1 MATEAGLIGAR
12 GGRCYHHRMA
22 NAPET
27 LDEVLEHLE
36 RGLKLIADK
45 SDTYVQGRE
54 YYDGTHA
61 EVFANAAISK
71 ALNDEARA
79 HPVNLAHI
87 PVDAVIDK
95 VNLTGLTVK
104 EPGAQTA
111 LEQALDANDFEDE
124 ADDWQRKAGYFGDY
138 YVIIDPLDEDA
149 QGRATKVDIVGA
161 SPLSTVMVYKGK
173 DGRTPL
179 YAVRR
184 WLEGKT
190 PHASVHYDDIDCLLI
205 GTEGDD
211 GLSAKGYT
219 PDLDDPDDEDS
230 WRVPHA
236 GGRILVV
243 HYAIDGKPY
252 GTPLHRKAWGP
263 QDAITK
269 VSATNLATV
278 DAQGFPTRY
287 ALLDPAADIDDDID
301 DDFGDDGL
309 PTDPPTAG
317 DGQGKPTNGSKLK
330 SGPGLIH
337 MLRGVKSVGQWD
349 AAEASGFLLNLDW
362 YTRAMAVAT
371 GTPMFEF
378 DLSGEQPSGESRRR
392 ASARLN
398 KHARKVMR
406 ALGKAHETLGDTV
419 LGVLGIDNATVT
431 ANFQPVETE
440 TDTEGLELVGAK
452 VKQGVPLR
460 VALLEAGYTKEQV
473 DEWWPEGAPN
483 VAPTLWPLL
492 GTLLTQLGQA
502 KTLDVITPAQAEG
515 ILPTILALASEGTA
529 LEVGDP
535 DEPVIDEETPEAVLA
550 KANALG
556 ALVRAGAEQT
566 QAAAK
571 VGLSGVEFPN
581 VPTTVRI
588 PEADAAGLE
597 QQGGTAA

>member
-1 MATEAGLIGAR
+1 MAT
-12 GGRCYHHRMA
+12 
-22 NAPET
+22 APDD
-27 LDEVLEHLE
+27 LDDVLEHLD
-36 RGLKLIADK
+36 RGLRILKERQPFYADGK
-45 SDTYVQGRE
+45 S
-54 YYDGTHA
+54 YYDGDRA
-61 EVFANAAISK
+61 EVFANVAIAA
-71 ALNDEARA
+71 ALNAEAKA

-95 VNLTGLTVK
+95 VNLTAITAK
-104 EPGAQTA
+104 ETAANTA
-111 LEQALDANDFEDE
+111 LAAALEANDVEDE

-138 YVIIDPLDEDA
+138 YVIIDPLDEDDA
-149 QGRATKVDIVGA
+149 GRATKVDIVGA

-179 YAVRR
+179 FAVRR

-190 PHASVHYDDIDCLLI
+190 PHASVHYDDIDVLLV
-205 GTEGDD
+205 GVD
-211 GLSAKGYT
+211 GSDGFESKGYT
-219 PDLDDPDDEDS
+219 PDLDDDDDPDS
-230 WRVPHA
+230 YRIPHA

-243 HYAIDGKPY
+243 HYAVDGKPY

-269 VSATNLATV
+269 ISATNLATV

-287 ALLDPAADIDDDID
+287 ALLDPKAELDDDID

-309 PTDPPTAG
+309 PTTPASS
-317 DGQGKPTNGSKLK
+317 DGLTKPTNGSKLK
-330 SGPGLIH
+330 TGPGLIH
-337 MLRGVKSVGQWD
+337 LLRGVSSVGQWD

-371 GTPMFEF
+371 GTPLFEF
-378 DLSGEQPSGESRRR
+378 DLTGEQPSGESRRR

-419 LGVLGIDNATVT
+419 LGVLGIDNAEVT
-431 ANFQPVETE
+431 ASFQPVETE

-460 VALLEAGYTKEQV
+460 VALLEAGYSTEQV
-473 DEWWPEGAPN
+473 DEWWPKDAPN
-483 VAPTLWPLL
+483 ISPSMWGVLGELLVKL
-492 GTLLTQLGQA
+492 GTAETLGA
-502 KTLDVITPAQAEG
+502 ITAAEVVA
-515 ILPTILALASEGTA
+515 ILPTILTNARNEGPVDEAEPIVESESP
-529 LEVGDP
+529 EV
-535 DEPVIDEETPEAVLA
+535 VKA
-550 KANALG
+550 KADALG
-556 ALVRAGAEQT
+556 ALVRAGADQEG
-566 QAAAK
+566 AARK
-571 VGLSGVEFPN
+571 VGLEGVEFPN

-597 QQGGTAA
+597 VTGAAVPA

>member
-1 MATEAGLIGAR
+1 MK
-12 GGRCYHHRMA
+12 
-22 NAPET
+22 APGPDE
-27 LDEVLEHLE
+27 LDKVLDHLE
-36 RGLKLIADK
+36 RGLKLLEARAPQY
-45 SDTYVQGRE
+45 SDGKA
-54 YYDGTHA
+54 YYDGTKA

-79 HPVNLAHI
+79 HPLTLAHI
-87 PVDAVIDK
+87 PVDAVMDK
-95 VNLTGLTVK
+95 VNLTGI
-104 EPGAQTA
+104 TA
-111 LEQALDANDFEDE
+111 AETAAAKRLAEVLEANDVEDE

-138 YVIIDPLDEDA
+138 YVVIDITEVDDATNAATDLTII
-149 QGRATKVDIVGA
+149 GA
-161 SPLSTVMVYKGK
+161 SPLTTVMVYKGK

-179 YAVRR
+179 FAVRR
-184 WLEGKT
+184 WFEGKT
-190 PHASVHYDDIDCLLI
+190 PHASVHYDDLDVLLV
-205 GTEGDD
+205 GVD
-211 GLSAKGYT
+211 GADGSEAKGYT
-219 PDLDDPDDEDS
+219 PDLDDDGDEDS
-230 WRVPHA
+230 YRVPHP
-236 GGRILVV
+236 GDRILVV
-243 HYAIDGKPY
+243 HYPVDGKPY

-287 ALLDPAADIDDDID
+287 ALLDPQAEADDDID

-309 PTDPPTAG
+309 PVTPAAP
-317 DGQGKPTNGSKLK
+317 DGQTKPTNGSKLK
-330 SGPGLIH
+330 TGPGLIH
-337 MLRGVKSVGQWD
+337 MLAGVKSVGQWD

-406 ALGKAHETLGDTV
+406 AMGKAHETLGDTV
-419 LGVLGIDNATVT
+419 LAVLGITATVT
-431 ANFQPVETE
+431 ATFQPVETE
-440 TDTEGLELVGAK
+440 TDKEGLELVGEK

-460 VALLEAGYTKEQV
+460 TALLEAGYTTEQV
-473 DEWWPEGAPN
+473 DEWWPKDGPSIPPSLWQQLGAI
-483 VAPTLWPLL
+483 
-492 GTLLTQLGQA
+492 LTQLGQA
-502 KTLDVITPAQAEG
+502 QTLGAVSASEAAAL
-515 ILPTILALASEGTA
+515 LPTILTGARNEGPT

-535 DEPVIDEETPEAVLA
+535 DEPVLDEDTPEVVKA
-550 KANALG
+550 KADALG
-556 ALVRAGAEQT
+556 ALVRAGADQ
-566 QAAAK
+566 QGAARK

-597 QQGGTAA
+597 VQGAAPGA

>member
-1 MATEAGLIGAR
+1 MAS
-12 GGRCYHHRMA
+12 
-22 NAPET
+22 APDD
-27 LDEVLEHLE
+27 LADVLEHLG
-36 RGLKLIADK
+36 RGLKLIESKQEHYTDGK
-45 SDTYVQGRE
+45 S
-54 YYDGTHA
+54 YYDGDRA
-61 EVFANAAISK
+61 EVFANVAIAA
-71 ALNDEARA
+71 ALNAEARA

-95 VNLTGLTVK
+95 VNLTSINAKDTAH
-104 EPGAQTA
+104 ETA
-111 LEQALDANDFEDE
+111 LSTVLEANEVEDE

-138 YVIIDPLDEDA
+138 YVIVDPTDTDDA
-149 QGRATKVDIVGA
+149 GRATKVDVVGA
-161 SPLSTVMVYKGK
+161 SPLSTVMVYSGK

-190 PHASVHYDDIDCLLI
+190 PHASVHYDDLDVLLV
-205 GTEGDD
+205 GTEGAEGFDP
-211 GLSAKGYT
+211 KGYT
-219 PDLDDPDDEDS
+219 PDLDDDDEDGLS
-230 WRVPHA
+230 YRVPHA
-236 GGRILVV
+236 GDRILVV
-243 HYAIDGKPY
+243 HYAVDGKPY

-287 ALLDPAADIDDDID
+287 ALLDPKAELDDDID

-309 PTDPPTAG
+309 PVAPGGTANP
-317 DGQGKPTNGSKLK
+317 DGLTKATAGSKLK
-330 SGPGLIH
+330 TGPGLIH
-337 MLRGVKSVGQWD
+337 MLRGVSSVGQWD

-371 GTPMFEF
+371 GTPLFEF
-378 DLSGEQPSGESRRR
+378 DLTGEQPSGEARRR

-406 ALGKAHETLGDTV
+406 SFTKAHELLGDTI
-419 LGVLGIDNATVT
+419 LGVLGIDNAVVT
-431 ANFQPVETE
+431 ASFQPVETE

-460 VALLEAGYTKEQV
+460 VALLEAGYSTEQV
-473 DEWWPEGAPN
+473 DEWWPDKAPN
-483 VAPTLWPLL
+483 VSPALWAQL
-492 GTLLTQLGQA
+492 GDLLTKVGQA
-502 KTLDVITPAQAEG
+502 EALGVITAAEVADL
-515 ILPTILALASEGTA
+515 LPTILTGARGEGATV
-529 LEVGDP
+529 EVV
-535 DEPVIDEETPEAVLA
+535 DEVDTGESPEAVLA

-556 ALVRAGAEQT
+556 ALVRAGGDQDE
-566 QAAAK
+566 AARK
-571 VGLSGVEFPN
+571 VGLGGMSFPN

-597 QQGGTAA
+597 TSSAPAPA